1 MLDALLA
8 ELRGIISQTEDDIR
22 VYTLPVRIKVD
33 RLGRQQLAD
42 GIMLIGDRP
51 VDRAISAL
59 VGVATNSDFSGKKS
73 EPVKKRFLSSSSDIS
88 YSVRMRLDS
97 VKP

>member
-1 MLDALLA
+1 
-8 ELRGIISQTEDDIR
+8 
-22 VYTLPVRIKVD
+22 VRIKVD

-88 YSVRMRLDS
+88 VRKLRFSNLPQQIRKS
-97 VKP
+97 